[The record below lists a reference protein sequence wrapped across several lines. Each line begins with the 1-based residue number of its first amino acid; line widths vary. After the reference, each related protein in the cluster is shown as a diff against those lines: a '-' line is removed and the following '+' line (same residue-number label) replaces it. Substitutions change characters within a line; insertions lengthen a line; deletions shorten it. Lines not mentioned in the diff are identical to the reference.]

1 MPYIGDAIFLV
12 VAILILFLMKEG
24 GIMEITLL
32 DNLLSVLTSIITITP
47 TFTRMAGYVLVFLFQ
62 SILIV
67 SLSFLGIIKG
77 RSILGSSFFFCFN
90 HFSNLASAAVH
101 SGVSYPYFECISF
114 TMAITPLISCTKKD
128 SLSCQFIKLLL

>member
-1 MPYIGDAIFLV
+1 
-12 VAILILFLMKEG
+12 MKEG
-24 GIMEITLL
+24 GIMGITLL

-77 RSILGSSFFFCFN
+77 RSIFGSSFLFWA
-90 HFSNLASAAVH
+90 L
-101 SGVSYPYFECISF
+101 E
-114 TMAITPLISCTKKD
+114 
-128 SLSCQFIKLLL
+128 